1 MDNPQKP
8 DTTSHKFN
16 PALLLFLLFPLM
28 GIVAALATG
37 RSATSNAAPVPPPVA
52 FTPTT
57 LIGSAAPDFAL
68 SGLDGKAVQLSSF
81 RGQWVY
87 LNFWA
92 TWCAPCRQELP
103 VYQELLSGEFG
114 DYRGKLAF
122 LAVDQNETAD
132 TVNAYLKK
140 YNFHL
145 PIVLDPDAKATNLYG
160 ILNLPITFII
170 DPQGVLRYEHI
181 GAMTPDYLQRYLQ
194 DEFGS
199 VGYVF

>member
-1 MDNPQKP
+1 MDNLQKP
-8 DTTSHKFN
+8 QSANKFN
-16 PALLLFLLFPLM
+16 PALLLFLLFPVM
-28 GIVAALATG
+28 GIVAALITS
-37 RSATSNAAPVPPPVA
+37 RSAASSAAPVPPPIA

-57 LIGSAAPDFAL
+57 LVGSAAPDFAL
-68 SGLDGKAVQLSSF
+68 PTLDGKTVQLSSF
-81 RGQWVY
+81 RGQWLY

-103 VYQELLSGEFG
+103 VYQQLLSGNFG

-122 LAVDQNETAD
+122 LAIDQNETAD
-132 TVNAYLKK
+132 AVNAYLKE
-140 YNFHL
+140 YNFHV
-145 PIVLDPDAKATNLYG
+145 PVALDPDAKATNLYG

-181 GAMTPDYLQRYLQ
+181 GAMTTDYLQRYLQ